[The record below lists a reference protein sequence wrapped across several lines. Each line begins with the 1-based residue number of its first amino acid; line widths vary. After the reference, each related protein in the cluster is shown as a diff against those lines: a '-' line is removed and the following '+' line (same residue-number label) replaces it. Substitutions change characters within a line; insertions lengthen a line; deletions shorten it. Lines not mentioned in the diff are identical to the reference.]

1 MVLNVLLYADFS
13 IWPQT
18 QLKQVIDYLG
28 EISQMSAAQNRILLA
43 YNPILTIC
51 LSCLVLSSIGKAIAA
66 FLSEADNLKNDLISL
81 GSKIVENMEDEN
93 VRPTFMD

>member
-1 MVLNVLLYADFS
+1 
-13 IWPQT
+13 
-18 QLKQVIDYLG
+18 
-28 EISQMSAAQNRILLA
+28 MSASQNRILLA

-51 LSCLVLSSIGKAIAA
+51 LSCLVLASIGKAIAA
-66 FLSEADNLKNDLISL
+66 FLSEANNLKNDLIAL